1 MTRPDTNGYVAIGF
15 SYVETLQKL
24 GDKKLLEAE
33 CDRMIGLTDWVAS
46 MTNHE
51 SWIFEDMRDCVV
63 NLLREVINH
72 IHLGPIPEEK
82 SLLLPPFNDPGESDG
97 IVYWCRLLASAY
109 LKANPGAFQDF
120 IPDLIGVENYCKEVL
135 EPSSNEIE
143 HLGMTL
149 LFEILLKPI
158 GVAVEI
164 VYLDR
169 SVGTEANVHY
179 LKPDVPSPPRSTIH
193 LLYRPGHYD
202 ILYKDTNSTR
212 SQPLSQQQ
220 LSDAAA
226 ANSNIQVNRATS
238 FRHRHSI
245 QGTPADYAGVDMA
258 IMVNMPTCFG
268 PLPTSPGYTES
279 YHSVADF
286 SPPPPPPPAH
296 VPSYVDSS
304 RTPHSI
310 SPASSV
316 SPGPTI
322 FPATT
327 LPIHTQT
334 MTANV
339 GPISA
344 GVSPGAS
351 QFRPSMYQY
360 KEDWGD
366 APAQGFQTSTFKNSH
381 YNVSH
386 YNNPNFQPEQ
396 WTPDCDEAV
405 GKITRRGTS

>member
-1 MTRPDTNGYVAIGF
+1 VTNTDGYLAIGF

-33 CDRMIGLTDWVAS
+33 CDRMLGLTDWVES
-46 MTNHE
+46 MTGHE
-51 SWIFEDMRDCVV
+51 AWIFDDMRDGVI
-63 NLLREVINH
+63 NLLREVINQLH
-72 IHLGPIPEEK
+72 HGPITEEK
-82 SLLLPPFNDPGESDG
+82 SVLLASFNDPGESDG
-97 IVYWCRLLASAY
+97 MVYWCRLLASAY

-120 IPDLIGVENYCKEVL
+120 IPDLIGVDNYCKDVL
-135 EPSSNEIE
+135 EPSNNEIE

-149 LFEILLKPI
+149 LFEVLLKPI

-179 LKPDVPSPPRSTIH
+179 LKPDVPNSARSTIY

-202 ILYKDTNSTR
+202 ILYKDANPTR
-212 SQPLSQQQ
+212 TQSLSQQQ
-220 LSDAAA
+220 ISDSAAA
-226 ANSNIQVNRATS
+226 HSNIQVNRATS
-238 FRHRHSI
+238 FTHRHSI
-245 QGTPADYAGVDMA
+245 QGTPADYHGVDMS
-258 IMVNMPTCFG
+258 ILVNMPTLFG
-268 PLPTSPGYTES
+268 PLQTSPGYAES

-286 SPPPPPPPAH
+286 SPPPTH

-304 RTPHSI
+304 RTTHSI

-322 FPATT
+322 FPAST
-327 LPIHTQT
+327 LPMHPNT
-334 MTANV
+334 MAANV
-339 GPISA
+339 
-344 GVSPGAS
+344 SPTAAS

-360 KEDWGD
+360 REDWGD

-405 GKITRRGTS
+405 GKLTRRGTS

>member
-1 MTRPDTNGYVAIGF
+1 
-15 SYVETLQKL
+15 LQKL

-33 CDRMIGLTDWVAS
+33 CDRMIGLTDWVAG
-46 MTNHE
+46 MTQHE

-72 IHLGPIPEEK
+72 IHLGPMPEEK

-97 IVYWCRLLASAY
+97 IVYWCRLLASAF
-109 LKANPGAFQDF
+109 LKANPTAFQDF
-120 IPDLIGVENYCKEVL
+120 IPDLIGVDNYCKDVL
-135 EPSSNEIE
+135 EPSNNEIE

-149 LFEILLKPI
+149 LFEVLLKPI

-179 LKPDVPSPPRSTIH
+179 LKPDVPIPPRATIH

-202 ILYKDTNSTR
+202 ILYKDMIPTR
-212 SQPLSQQQ
+212 TQSLSQQQ
-220 LSDAAA
+220 ISEAATA
-226 ANSNIQVNRATS
+226 HSNIQVNRATS
-238 FRHRHSI
+238 FRERNSI
-245 QGTPADYAGVDMA
+245 QGTPGDYTGGVDMS
-258 IMVNMPTCFG
+258 ILVNFPAFTG
-268 PLPTSPGYTES
+268 PLQTSPGYAES
-279 YHSVADF
+279 YHSVAEF
-286 SPPPPPPPAH
+286 SPPPTH

-304 RTPHSI
+304 RTTHSI

-322 FPATT
+322 FPTTT
-327 LPIHTQT
+327 LPMHPHT
-334 MTANV
+334 MAANV
-339 GPISA
+339 SPTVA
-344 GVSPGAS
+344 HVSPGAS

>member
-1 MTRPDTNGYVAIGF
+1 
-15 SYVETLQKL
+15 LQKL
-24 GDKKLLEAE
+24 GDKKLLEEE
-33 CDRMIGLTDWVAS
+33 CDRMLGLTDWVAS

-51 SWIFEDMRDCVV
+51 SWIFEDMRDGVI
-63 NLLREVINH
+63 NLLREVINNL
-72 IHLGPIPEEK
+72 HLGPIPEEK
-82 SLLLPPFNDPGESDG
+82 SVLLPPFNDPGESDG
-97 IVYWCRLLASAY
+97 MVYWCRLLASAY
-109 LKANPGAFQDF
+109 LKANPRAFQDF
-120 IPDLIGVENYCKEVL
+120 IPDLIGVDNYCKDVL
-135 EPSSNEIE
+135 EPSNNEIE

-179 LKPDVPSPPRSTIH
+179 LKPEVPNAARSTIH

-202 ILYKDTNSTR
+202 ILYKDTNPTR
-212 SQPLSQQQ
+212 TQSLSQQQ
-220 LSDAAA
+220 ISESAAA
-226 ANSNIQVNRATS
+226 HSNIQVNRVTS
-238 FRHRHSI
+238 FTHRHSL
-245 QGTPADYAGVDMA
+245 QGTPADYNGVDMS
-258 IMVNMPTCFG
+258 ILVSMPTIFN
-268 PLPTSPGYTES
+268 PLQTSPGYAES
-279 YHSVADF
+279 YHSVTDF
-286 SPPPPPPPAH
+286 SPPPTH
-296 VPSYVDSS
+296 VPPYVDSS
-304 RTPHSI
+304 RTTHSI

-322 FPATT
+322 FPASS
-327 LPIHTQT
+327 LPIHPHT
-334 MTANV
+334 MAANV
-339 GPISA
+339 SPTA
-344 GVSPGAS
+344 AHVPPGAS

-405 GKITRRGTS
+405 GKLTRRGTS